1 MKVKHLPATGE
12 IAVYL
17 DGAKDPLMTARDT
30 TFGSGRVG
38 FGSFDNIGRLR
49 DLKVTGTPAA

>member
-1 MKVKHLPATGE
+1 MVKHLPATGE
-12 IAVYL
+12 IAVYV

-38 FGSFDNIGRLR
+38 FGSFDNIGRPR
-49 DLKVTGTPAA
+49 DFKVTGTPAA